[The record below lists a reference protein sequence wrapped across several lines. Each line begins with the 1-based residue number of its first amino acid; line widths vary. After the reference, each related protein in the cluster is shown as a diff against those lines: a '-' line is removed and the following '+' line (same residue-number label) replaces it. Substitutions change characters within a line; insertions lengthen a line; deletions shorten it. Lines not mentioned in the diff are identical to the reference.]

1 MFRKLLSLDEA
12 RQILERNFSPK
23 PIGEEQIPLSE
34 AHRRILAQDVVAQ
47 INVPPFNRS
56 TVDGYAVKAVDTF
69 GAEEER
75 PVALKL
81 CGRVNVGEIPSLTVE
96 RNATVEIVTGAPLPR
111 GVDAVVMLEHVVK
124 KGNTVFAHRSVSR
137 GENVMKSGSDIHQ
150 GDAVL
155 KRGQTLYSHEV
166 GMLAALGSTQVDVYK
181 RPRVAVLSTGA
192 EIVDLGEPLTPGKIY
207 DINSYAINA
216 AVKECG
222 GEPVNLGIVF
232 DEPRQL
238 KAKLKDALNSTDLV
252 VTSGGVSVG
261 PTDILPKVLNALGK
275 PGVIVCGIS
284 VKPGKPTTITI
295 AEGKPIFSLPG
306 HPTSSLLMFHLLVRP
321 TIIRMAGGQKEIPV
335 TVEAVASTK
344 MFAARGR
351 RTFVMV
357 SVSRDKSG
365 GLLASPIALGLSG
378 AITTLARANGFVEIP
393 DSQQFI
399 NAGNEVMV
407 HLLKPVQIAS

>member
-1 MFRKLLSLDEA
+1 
-12 RQILERNFSPK
+12 
-23 PIGEEQIPLSE
+23 
-34 AHRRILAQDVVAQ
+34 
-47 INVPPFNRS
+47 
-56 TVDGYAVKAVDTF
+56 
-69 GAEEER
+69 
-75 PVALKL
+75 
-81 CGRVNVGEIPSLTVE
+81 
-96 RNATVEIVTGAPLPR
+96 
-111 GVDAVVMLEHVVK
+111 
-124 KGNTVFAHRSVSR
+124 
-137 GENVMKSGSDIHQ
+137 MKTGSDIHQ

-192 EIVDLGEPLTPGKIY
+192 EIVDLGEPLPPGKIY

-222 GEPVNLGIVF
+222 GEPVSLGIVL
-232 DEPRQL
+232 DETRQL
-238 KAKLKDALNSTDLV
+238 KAKLEDALNSTDLV

-393 DSQQFI
+393 NSQQFI

-407 HLLKPVQIAS
+407 HLLKPVRVAS